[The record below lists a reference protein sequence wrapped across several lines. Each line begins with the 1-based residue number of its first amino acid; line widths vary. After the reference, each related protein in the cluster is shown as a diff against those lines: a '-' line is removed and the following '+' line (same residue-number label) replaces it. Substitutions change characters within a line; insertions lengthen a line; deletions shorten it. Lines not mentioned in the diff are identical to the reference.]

1 MKFLGA
7 IALTGVFLLPNIV
20 SAACVADGATVAYIN
35 GIFTTEKQAKSDL
48 NNLKSEYI
56 RITGDPKII
65 FINAYNPSHLAGAG
79 DLMQA
84 AAQLRGKSISG
95 FDLRTILLQMHPQVT
110 TRKLLL
116 VGHSQGSFYAN
127 DVYDYL
133 LSHGEPKASVGVYQV
148 GSPASHVAGGGKYL
162 NSSGDAMLGTLR
174 GLGFTFLPDNIDLAS
189 YGDDARKMFFG
200 HSFSGA
206 YLAEAPDRVVG
217 DVQKSLGKLK
227 AESPSDAGDCF
238 TAPNA
243 GVGYTGAK
251 AGFAVADTAALGI
264 KSGAIATGR
273 VAAAAGSALAAAAQA
288 AYGAASKV
296 AADIGV
302 TVGGVVGLS
311 RAAEPQKAQT
321 NFDVFSRL
329 YGSSLTKDDYRE
341 LMGGAVAM
349 APVLAAAPAP
359 AQSHQGAA
367 SAAAQPASVSVYD
380 TDENEDG
387 AAFLLPLLAGSG
399 GARHHRASS
408 GEPEAPPAADAPY
421 AEPAADAASST
432 QEAIV
437 APPAQEATTTP
448 AEAAT
453 TTLEG
458 PTLAFVSGGSPVTDS
473 FDGYTGSGWETYGG
487 YPPFGFSPGVIK
499 YFATTTGCHSGGCL
513 SGTIQTSNGGYGNP
527 VRMYKTGTPVAEGSI
542 SIWRKYHTGYV
553 YRGNMGIMVC
563 VGAPDQGNKCDGI
576 GDIFIGDAEDTWN
589 QYYFAWRN
597 NGTVK
602 EFCTSRYEFNP
613 LDCAWRPS
621 STIAADDVPDTV
633 LISGDGGRP
642 DLGDRIWFDDLGTP

>member
-1 MKFLGA
+1 MRFV
-7 IALTGVFLLPNIV
+7 ALTFFLLLPSV
-20 SAACVADGATVAYIN
+20 SNAACVADGATAVYIN
-35 GIFTTEKQAKSDL
+35 GIFTDKRQAESDAKL
-48 NNLKSEYI
+48 LESNFKHVYPNSNV
-56 RITGDPKII
+56 T

-95 FDLRTILLQMHPQVT
+95 YDLDTMLLQMHPQVT

-116 VGHSQGSFYAN
+116 VGHSQGALYSNAL
-127 DVYDYL
+127 YDYL
-133 LSHGEPKASVGVYQV
+133 LSNGEPKNAMGVYQV
-148 GSPASHVAGGGKYL
+148 GSPASYVAGGGKYL

-174 GLGFTFLPDNIDLAS
+174 GMGFTFLPDNIDLVS
-189 YGDDARKMFFG
+189 SGDDARKVFFG

-217 DVQKSLGKLK
+217 DVQKALKNLK
-227 AESPSDAGDCF
+227 AESPSDAGGCF
-238 TAPNA
+238 TAPHA
-243 GVGYTGAK
+243 GLGYAAAK

-264 KSGAIATGR
+264 KSRAIATGR

-311 RAAEPQKAQT
+311 HAAEPEKAQT
-321 NFDVFSRL
+321 NFDITSRL
-329 YGSSLTKDDYRE
+329 YGSSLSKDDYRE

-349 APVLAAAPAP
+349 APVFAAAPAP

-399 GARHHRASS
+399 GARHRSASR
-408 GEPEAPPAADAPY
+408 GEPEHEAPPAADAPY

-437 APPAQEATTTP
+437 APPVQEATTTP
-448 AEAAT
+448 AETAT
-453 TTLEG
+453 TTPETPAPSYALVFED
-458 PTLAFVSGGSPVTDS
+458 T
-473 FDGYTGSGWETYGG
+473 FDTFNSKGWQTPSDIY
-487 YPPFGFSPGVIK
+487 
-499 YFATTTGCHSGGCL
+499 
-513 SGTIQTSNGGYGNP
+513 SGTLIPFEQEPADSGLC
-527 VRMYKTGTPVAEGSI
+527 
-542 SIWRKYHTGYV
+542 HTGACITGKGGEGGLGTAP
-553 YRGNMGIMVC
+553 RTPFAAKL
-563 VGAPDQGNKCDGI
+563 VGESASGYLTVWVRRRDGI
-576 GDIFIGDAEDTWN
+576 RTVTTRAFACVAGTECRNMYSSNLSAPSDDQWH
-589 QYYFAWRN
+589 QHLFAWRTTPE
-597 NGTVK
+597 GLWL
-602 EFCTSRYEFNP
+602 CGQMDL
-613 LDCAWRPS
+613 LDVQSCAWGDTHESNPP
-621 STIAADDVPDTV
+621 AAF
-633 LISGDGGRP
+633 DGVALWGFAPRT
-642 DLGDRIWFDDLGTP
+642 DYGDRILIDDIEVYVMR